1 MRLGGPIARQIQ
13 KKRSSGGKFPQK
25 GAINSRSTGLARV
38 VRAWLNGSSPV
49 EVQACSAM
57 LRIRVTS
64 GSQLAIANTQTPKYQ
79 MPAPASQNRANI
91 KVLIAR
97 NRAILSAPLDTKLSC
112 ETAWSAPLRRNSDR
126 NSGSR
131 CFTNVWPVRSR
142 IALRVKLSLVIGNGA
157 DSERAGSSGC
167 WVNL

>member
-25 GAINSRSTGLARV
+25 GAINSRSIGLARV

-57 LRIRVTS
+57 LRMRVTS
-64 GSQLAIANTQTPKYQ
+64 GSQVAIANTQTPKYQ
-79 MPAPASQNRANI
+79 IPAPASQNSTNI
-91 KVLIAR
+91 KAFTAR
-97 NRAILSAPLDTKLSC
+97 KRAILSAPLETKLSC
-112 ETAWSAPLRRNSDR
+112 DIGSSAAPRLNSDR

-131 CFTNVWPVRSR
+131 CLTNVCPVRSR
-142 IALRVKLSLVIGNGA
+142 IALRV
-157 DSERAGSSGC
+157 
-167 WVNL
+167 